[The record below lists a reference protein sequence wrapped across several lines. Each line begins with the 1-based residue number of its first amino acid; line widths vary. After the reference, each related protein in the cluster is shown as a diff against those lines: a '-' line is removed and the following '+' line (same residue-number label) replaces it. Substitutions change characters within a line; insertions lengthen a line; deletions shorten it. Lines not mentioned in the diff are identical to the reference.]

1 MCCSAPMSLVE
12 VIYRP
17 GGWSFLLTR
26 TNVHSSISLMPA
38 LAIKSNRNIP
48 EVVMRAAIHLFTK
61 QGYFNTSVP
70 DIVRESGVSTGSIY
84 HHFGDKEGIAKAL
97 FEMLVARMEK
107 AFSDIERQHD
117 SAQARCRAVI
127 ELLFR
132 VAEEEPEVMTYMLF
146 VKHKEF
152 MPDMAPICS
161 SKPFRRMRQMIID
174 GMTNGE
180 VRQMD
185 DMVAAASVFGGA
197 LRLISL
203 RLDGVL
209 ERSLDEYVDEIWHC
223 AWQSVR
229 K

>member
-1 MCCSAPMSLVE
+1 MSA
-12 VIYRP
+12 
-17 GGWSFLLTR
+17 
-26 TNVHSSISLMPA
+26 
-38 LAIKSNRNIP
+38 AIKSGRNIP
-48 EVVMRAAIHLFTK
+48 QEILEVAIHLFTK

-70 DIVRESGVSTGSIY
+70 DIVREAGVSTGSIY

-97 FEMLVARMEK
+97 FEMLVARMENE
-107 AFSDIERQHD
+107 FNDIERQHETT
-117 SAQARCRAVI
+117 QARCRAVI

-132 VAEEEPEVMTYMLF
+132 ITEEEPEVMTYMLF

-152 MPDMAPICS
+152 MSGVAPICS
-161 SKPFRRMRQMIID
+161 SKPFRQMREMIANGIK
-174 GMTNGE
+174 NGE
-180 VRQMD
+180 VRPMD

-197 LRLISL
+197 LRMISL

-209 ERSLDEYVDEIWHC
+209 QQSLEGYLDEIWRC